1 MQLTSFIV
9 IRKHVLKTVF
19 AFLCLAIIG
28 SSNFVIAESLTYSPD
43 QWPRHW
49 NVLMNK
55 THLQDRLNGY
65 RANGKYTNQTP
76 VRSPMWGVV
85 PTAKQKSRRSLRP
98 EYNSNSH
105 VRNYIGHNIYQGNYY
120 SGLAG
125 YGLANPY
132 NSSLLVPGLMPGLVA
147 PGIPFGA
154 YPYVGASPFMGGFPV
169 LGGFPRTGY
178 LW

>member
-9 IRKHVLKTVF
+9 IRKHALKNVF
-19 AFLCLAIIG
+19 AFLCLAIVG
-28 SSNFVIAESLTYSPD
+28 SRNIVIADSLTYSPD

-65 RANGKYTNQTP
+65 RAKGKYTSQTP
-76 VRSPMWGVV
+76 VRSPMWGVA

-105 VRNYIGHNIYQGNYY
+105 VRNYFGHNIYQGNYY
-120 SGLAG
+120 SSLAG

-132 NSSLLVPGLMPGLVA
+132 NSPLLVPGLMPGLNA

-154 YPYVGASPFMGGFPV
+154 YPYVGASPFLGGLPVMGGMP
-169 LGGFPRTGY
+169 GTGY

>member
-9 IRKHVLKTVF
+9 IRKHVLKNVF
-19 AFLCLAIIG
+19 AFLCLASVS
-28 SSNFVIAESLTYSPD
+28 SSNIVIAESLTYSPD

-55 THLQDRLNGY
+55 THLQNRLNGY
-65 RANGKYTNQTP
+65 RANGKYTSQIP

-85 PTAKQKSRRSLRP
+85 PAAKQKSRRSLRP
-98 EYNSNSH
+98 EYNTNSH
-105 VRNYIGHNIYQGNYY
+105 VRNYIGHNTYQGNYY

-132 NSSLLVPGLMPGLVA
+132 NSPLLVPGLMPGLVA

-154 YPYVGASPFMGGFPV
+154 YPYVGASPFTGGLPVMGGVP
-169 LGGFPRTGY
+169 GTGY